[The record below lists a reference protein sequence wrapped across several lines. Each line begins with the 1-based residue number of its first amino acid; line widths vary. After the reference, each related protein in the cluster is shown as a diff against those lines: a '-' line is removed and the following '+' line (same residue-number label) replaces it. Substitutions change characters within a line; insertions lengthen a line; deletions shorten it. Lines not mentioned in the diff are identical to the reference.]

1 MAYNYWK
8 MMDKVGVAVCS
19 QKQQSWRGKETFDGY
34 K

>member
-19 QKQQSWRGKETFDGY
+19 EKQETWHGEETLS
-34 K
+34 